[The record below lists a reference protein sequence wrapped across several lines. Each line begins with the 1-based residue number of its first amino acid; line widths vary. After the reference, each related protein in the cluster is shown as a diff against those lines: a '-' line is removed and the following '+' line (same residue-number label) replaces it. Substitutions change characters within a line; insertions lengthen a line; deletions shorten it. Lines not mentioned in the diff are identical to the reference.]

1 MKANAKPNS
10 PLQPTYPANT
20 PMKKKQLTPEQ
31 FQQLLIAT
39 ANLPFIRQQR
49 QPTSYLSDVLETVLN
64 FQNQALAA
72 VLEAWWSFPIGT
84 TSPPFCQASSMSA
97 HCCIILVRSLR

>member
-1 MKANAKPNS
+1 MKAEAIS
-10 PLQPTYPANT
+10 PHPAHT

-39 ANLPFIRQQR
+39 ANLPFIRQRR

-64 FQNQALAA
+64 FQMQEPVVVKAL
-72 VLEAWWSFPIGT
+72 
-84 TSPPFCQASSMSA
+84 Q
-97 HCCIILVRSLR
+97 